1 MRFLLVILVSQIAFS
16 APSQAFL
23 WFGKK
28 NKEATESSKEVL
40 LNEEVIINNK
50 YKSADGIFEIK
61 LAIHIPPNG
70 EDIRIIS
77 FDDELNKLQIENVNW
92 IVERSP
98 DKKVTHRLFKP
109 SLIRPYETK
118 TEVNE
123 VYENYAVDF
132 NPDKAYDRIA
142 EDKHMI
148 NKSFIFKKSDVFK
161 ENKEK
166 IAHFLEITFSNGMK
180 KSIRIEEKIYQ
191 EPINVMSGIFPSEE
205 DENGNNP
212 YEKYEEI
219 IKGNQ
224 GLDESQEAEAAMQE
238 IRDFGDGGYS
248 PLEYKVLPE
257 NGVPAGQASDF
268 YTDSSPDGRSMDE
281 SILELYDSE
290 DEF

>member
-1 MRFLLVILVSQIAFS
+1 MRLLLLILVSQIAFS
-16 APSQAFL
+16 SPSQAFL

-28 NKEATESSKEVL
+28 DQNESKKEVL
-40 LNEEVIINNK
+40 LNEEVVINNK
-50 YKSADGIFEIK
+50 YKSNDGIFEIK
-61 LAIHIPPNG
+61 LAIHIPPQG
-70 EDIRIIS
+70 EDLRIIS

-92 IVERSP
+92 LVERSP
-98 DKKVTHRLFKP
+98 NKKITHRLFKP
-109 SLIRPYETK
+109 SLIKPYEIK
-118 TEVNE
+118 TEVNK

-142 EDKHMI
+142 EDKHMV
-148 NKSFIFKKSDVFK
+148 NKSFIFKKADIFR

-191 EPINVMSGIFPSEE
+191 EPINVTSGIFPSTE

-224 GLDESQEAEAAMQE
+224 SLEEDAEAEAAMKD
-238 IRDFGDGGYS
+238 IKDFGDGGYS

-257 NGVPAGQASDF
+257 NGIPSGQTSDY
-268 YTDSSPDGRSMDE
+268 YTDMSPGGQEMDE
-281 SILELYDSE
+281 SILDLYDE
-290 DEF
+290 E